1 MTLFRKLARS
11 ILATC
16 LLVSTGVAGAAYPDK
31 PITLIVP
38 FAPGGANDAVA
49 RIVAQELGKVLRQSV
64 VIDNR
69 PGAGGMVGT
78 ELVVN
83 AEPSGY
89 TLLLISAAHAINSS
103 IYAKLR
109 YDPVNSFTP
118 VSQLTNASYVLVV
131 NKDLPANSISE
142 LIALGKA
149 RPGSLFYASSGKG
162 SAPHLAAALFANMAH
177 IDMVHVPYKGG
188 GPALIDV
195 MRGDITMYFASLSSA
210 MPQLRTNKI
219 RALGVT
225 TSARSPALPDIPTIS
240 EAGLTGYE
248 LAGWYGIVAPAKMPK
263 AIVAQ
268 LNEALAK
275 VLANPQVR
283 AHLLEQGEQ
292 PAGGSAENFGKF
304 IKAEVDKYA
313 NIVRSAKIAPE

>member
-1 MTLFRKLARS
+1 
-11 ILATC
+11 
-16 LLVSTGVAGAAYPDK
+16 LLVWAGAANAAYPDK
-31 PITLIVP
+31 PIILIVP

-49 RIVAQELGKVLRQSV
+49 RIVANELTKSLRQSV

-78 ELVVN
+78 EMVAN
-83 AEPSGY
+83 AKPDGY

-109 YDPVNSFTP
+109 YDAVNSFAP

-131 NKDLPANSISE
+131 NKDLPVTSVSE
-142 LIALGKA
+142 LVALAKA
-149 RPGSLFYASSGKG
+149 QPGALFYASSGKG
-162 SAPHLAAALFANMAH
+162 GAPHLAGALFANMANLD
-177 IDMVHVPYKGG
+177 IVHVPYKGG
-188 GPALIDV
+188 GPALLDL
-195 MRGDITMYFASLSSA
+195 MRGDVTMYFASLSSA
-210 MPQLRTNKI
+210 MPHLRANKI

-225 TSARSPALPDIPTIS
+225 TSVRAPALPNTPTMS
-240 EAGLTGYE
+240 EAGLRGYE
-248 LAGWYGIVAPAKMPK
+248 LAGWYGLVAPAKTPK

-275 VLANPQVR
+275 VLENPQVR
-283 AHLLEQGEQ
+283 TQLLEQGEQ
-292 PAGGSAENFGKF
+292 PFGSKAEDFAKF

-313 NIVRSAKIAPE
+313 NITRSAKITPE